1 VNTAG
6 SRALANKEM
15 AHMVNKVRTLS
26 VYIPKEQ
33 VEKAL
38 PERLQKLAKRRDR
51 TVNYLVVKAIA
62 QFLAREEKK

>member
-1 VNTAG
+1 
-6 SRALANKEM
+6 
-15 AHMVNKVRTLS
+15 MVNKVRTLS